1 MDQTS
6 ANGLVWQDSVRF
18 RNERL
23 RESSHARV
31 TSIKFHNKH
40 RLTEWQGKAM
50 QWSDL
55 GPIKIFENISIWNS
69 SLNGVASA
77 FQVSTKRYIVHAM
90 QCTMIYV
97 LKRYILQWFMM
108 WRDIYFTVSVTVN
121 PFLLSR
127 LLSPTFHLPKSKVR
141 FPSKNTK
148 YIKKKCH
155 HLHQP

>member
-1 MDQTS
+1 
-6 ANGLVWQDSVRF
+6 
-18 RNERL
+18 
-23 RESSHARV
+23 
-31 TSIKFHNKH
+31 
-40 RLTEWQGKAM
+40 M

-55 GPIKIFENISIWNS
+55 GPIKIFKNISIWNS

-108 WRDIYFTVSVTVN
+108 WRDIYCTVSVTVN

-148 YIKKKCH
+148 YIKKTSQELRMLSRSPSDCRS
-155 HLHQP
+155 LLLNLNLNPNRCLSSDCSDCSAIVVLL